1 MIICH
6 FFSLP
11 TRMRSFRVCAQRAS
25 TAERE
30 VEQLREQLASAQ
42 LSLKAGSAARSS
54 AEDELSADS
63 LQATLEAELS
73 AKDREV
79 GSTCTCT
86 ILIFY
91 WRLRGGAWGSMLWM
105 GLRGKMYLWM
115 GRRWAISIYGW
126 AGVHIWKDMGQYVF
140 VYGAGY
146 IVWRW
151 GGGGGGEERMTVSMD
166 GQGCTCGDGSDC
178 GFSIIS
184 FSYVET

>member
-126 AGVHIWKDMGQYVF
+126 AGGGQLVSMDRQRCIYVRTWGNTYLCMEQGIL
-140 VYGAGY
+140 YGD
-146 IVWRW
+146 
-151 GGGGGGEERMTVSMD
+151 GGGGGG
-166 GQGCTCGDGSDC
+166 GG
-178 GFSIIS
+178 
-184 FSYVET
+184 